1 MSQWR
6 VRLTRSAEQDIADI
20 VSWTVVNFGA
30 QQAQLYAELITHSI
44 AELIN
49 GPDVIGARAR
59 DELGQDV
66 RTLHVAR
73 QGKKGRHFVV
83 FRTSSPNFGD
93 VLRVLHDRM
102 DLQHHVLPDDLQH

>member
-20 VSWTVVNFGA
+20 MHWTVANFGA
-30 QQAQLYAELITHSI
+30 QQAQLYAELITYAI
-44 AELIN
+44 TELAN

-59 DELGQDV
+59 DELGQDI

-83 FRTSSPNFGD
+83 FRKSSPSFVD
-93 VLRVLHDRM
+93 VLRVLHDSM